1 MTDCIFYNIV
11 NIMKNEKTSAG
22 NFFQNLFSSLFGSN
36 DPNAEKKKKLKAIN
50 KRLSKSKFNKYYKH
64 TGNEATPLLAKLFF
78 DLYKAIS
85 PAQVMFESIN
95 NPNILKKIVI
105 SSALTEEQKQIEE
118 SISEDNIIKLSKEI
132 PLDRLKE
139 QVDAKISHFNDNF
152 TADKISTVDLLYK
165 QLIAFRDFCTYD
177 FYFLLKKFD
186 KGMQERNF
194 AITPRF
200 EKINAEYISDDL
212 KDFISV
218 AWTIPF
224 NTDWT
229 ALINLLRNFKGVE
242 PVTLNLWKK
251 IIAKL
256 QAIKQSEAFEMIIQ
270 LASED
275 PFFTPNIQLQT
286 FNIVEPYLD
295 SLRNDSYNIIQKL
308 QSQELQSKTSSI
320 LEQLFGNA
328 PVVQLK
334 YYTESK
340 SQALKAKSLPYF
352 NYCNALGYLKAFLIE
367 IVKKDL
373 RNYYDLVIV
382 RGKWD
387 SPTLCSP
394 FSNAYHSLLAVADQ
408 ITKFDEEIAEDKPIG
423 MKIKNLMTKADRD
436 NGARNIITRIVGDV
450 NETANDYILDSLRNI
465 VTIGKSIKNL
475 IEDEGKQKPE
485 IVSNWRE
492 LEHYS
497 DTPLREFSVSLYKKI
512 YLFTTLIQ
520 ANTKQEQ

>member
-1 MTDCIFYNIV
+1 
-11 NIMKNEKTSAG
+11 MKNEKTSTG

-50 KRLSKSKFNKYYKH
+50 KRLSKSKYNKYYKH

-139 QVDAKISHFNDNF
+139 QIDAKISQFNDNF
-152 TADKISTVDLLYK
+152 TAEKISTVDLLYK

-194 AITPRF
+194 AMTPRF

-256 QAIKQSEAFEMIIQ
+256 
-270 LASED
+270 
-275 PFFTPNIQLQT
+275 
-286 FNIVEPYLD
+286 
-295 SLRNDSYNIIQKL
+295 
-308 QSQELQSKTSSI
+308 
-320 LEQLFGNA
+320 
-328 PVVQLK
+328 
-334 YYTESK
+334 
-340 SQALKAKSLPYF
+340 
-352 NYCNALGYLKAFLIE
+352 
-367 IVKKDL
+367 
-373 RNYYDLVIV
+373 
-382 RGKWD
+382 
-387 SPTLCSP
+387 
-394 FSNAYHSLLAVADQ
+394 
-408 ITKFDEEIAEDKPIG
+408 
-423 MKIKNLMTKADRD
+423 
-436 NGARNIITRIVGDV
+436 
-450 NETANDYILDSLRNI
+450 
-465 VTIGKSIKNL
+465 
-475 IEDEGKQKPE
+475 
-485 IVSNWRE
+485 
-492 LEHYS
+492 
-497 DTPLREFSVSLYKKI
+497 
-512 YLFTTLIQ
+512 
-520 ANTKQEQ
+520 